1 MGLFAFVLGYVSTI
15 LDEFMGYCKLIQN
28 REVGWPTV
36 DRKTGELKREQQPIW
51 KKIKLILLFNPIT
64 EWIDRTKLMRL
75 YLHDNSLKE
84 GKKERSPRSKSKIRP
99 FIDFYHINM
108 EEFTPSDVK
117 DYATFE
123 DFFVREHARGSRPI
137 YEEGDDS
144 FAIVPSDCRVVV
156 YPSVHL
162 AQKLWIKGQHFSI
175 ANLLGDPSIAESF
188 ADGPVA
194 SFRLSPQDYHR
205 YHAPVT
211 GTVKW
216 YKQFSGEYYNVD
228 PWNLRSHID
237 VLTSN
242 ARCAVCFETE
252 KYGDVIFVAI
262 GASDVGTVKFNED
275 TRIPGRRIHK
285 GQEIGRFEFGGSS
298 ILVVFQKG
306 RILFDEDLLNLSN
319 ERIMVDVEVGMSLG
333 RLQAKGG
340 EKRGSVDEASG
351 KVNEKRQK
359 VNEMHEKAGET
370 ETYAQAVSEGGK
382 KSDSEKE
389 DTQTTK
395 KAAKALRIT

>member
-1 MGLFAFVLGYVSTI
+1 MRLFAFIFGYVSTI
-15 LDEFMGYCKLIQN
+15 LDELLGYCKLIQN

-64 EWIDRTKLMRL
+64 EWIHRTKLMRL
-75 YLHDNSLKE
+75 YLHENSTKE
-84 GKKERSPRSKSKIRP
+84 GKTERVPRSKTKIRP

-108 EEFTPSDVK
+108 KEFTPSDINE
-117 DYATFE
+117 YPTFE
-123 DFFVREHARGSRPI
+123 DFFVRKHAHGSRPI
-137 YEEGDDS
+137 YEENDDS
-144 FAIVPSDCRVVV
+144 YAVVPADCRVVV

-162 AQKLWIKGQHFSI
+162 AQKLWIKGQYFSI

-262 GASDVGTVKFNED
+262 GASDVGTVNFNED
-275 TRIPGRRIHK
+275 VRIPGRKIRK

-306 RILFDEDLLNLSN
+306 RIVFDEDLLNLSN

-333 RLQAKGG
+333 RLQEKKDENQPHERVG
-340 EKRGSVDEASG
+340 ENSE
-351 KVNEKRQK
+351 KVNEIHQK
-359 VNEMHEKAGET
+359 SGEI

-382 KSDSEKE
+382 KSDSDTE
-389 DTQTTK
+389 DAAQPTK

>member
-1 MGLFAFVLGYVSTI
+1 MGLFAFILGYVSTI

-51 KKIKLILLFNPIT
+51 KKIKLILLFNPIA
-64 EWIDRTKLMRL
+64 EW
-75 YLHDNSLKE
+75 S
-84 GKKERSPRSKSKIRP
+84 
-99 FIDFYHINM
+99 
-108 EEFTPSDVK
+108 
-117 DYATFE
+117 
-123 DFFVREHARGSRPI
+123 
-137 YEEGDDS
+137 
-144 FAIVPSDCRVVV
+144 
-156 YPSVHL
+156 
-162 AQKLWIKGQHFSI
+162 QHFSI

-275 TRIPGRRIHK
+275 TRIPGRRIRK

-340 EKRGSVDEASG
+340 EKRGSVDEESG

>member
-1 MGLFAFVLGYVSTI
+1 M
-15 LDEFMGYCKLIQN
+15 K
-28 REVGWPTV
+28 
-36 DRKTGELKREQQPIW
+36 
-51 KKIKLILLFNPIT
+51 
-64 EWIDRTKLMRL
+64 
-75 YLHDNSLKE
+75 
-84 GKKERSPRSKSKIRP
+84 
-99 FIDFYHINM
+99 
-108 EEFTPSDVK
+108 EFTPSDIK
-117 DYATFE
+117 EYATFE

-275 TRIPGRRIHK
+275 TRIPGRRIRK

-340 EKRGSVDEASG
+340 EKRGSVDEESG